1 MANTIHR
8 GVQTLNSTNDGR
20 YKGVVHEQFVQ
31 ETSGNT
37 ATVVKAIPLLEG
49 QVIYVEAKALCA
61 LATGLECFRGRT
73 AHAFR
78 LNGSDVVTA
87 VGTAT
92 SETQN
97 DMGGTPTLTIVA
109 NTGDQTVDVVVT
121 GEAAHAFVWGVDVEY
136 QILDVA

>member
-1 MANTIHR
+1 MSRTVHR
-8 GVQTLNSTNDGR
+8 GKQVRNSIHDGR
-20 YKGVVHEQFVQ
+20 YSGLVSENFIQ

-49 QVIYVEAKALCA
+49 QVIYVEARALCA

-78 LNGSDVVTA
+78 LNASDVVTA
-87 VGTAT
+87 VGSAT
-92 SETQN
+92 SETQD

-121 GEAAHAFVWGVDVEY
+121 GEAAHAFVWAGVIEY